1 MDYLR
6 PYAFS
11 ADEAVLAAWDSEISR
26 FIDEPAVADALSVP
40 GGELFARFA
49 AAYGNLQRLPRGA
62 RRALLRRLAS
72 SAPSW
77 KAKLATSAAGAALLI
92 ALAQSAASAATITV
106 NTLTTKVKDGD
117 GLCTLIEAI
126 VNANNDAATHADCSA
141 GSGADVIDL
150 PALGTIKVT
159 KSFSKYY
166 GKNGLPAITS
176 DITISGN
183 GAKIV
188 GKFGFRLF
196 AVKST
201 GDLTLDNVTVSGGS
215 EKFGGAIFNYGTLTL
230 TDATVTN
237 GRAHLGGGIFNGSA
251 AEATVDNS
259 VVSGNFADYGGGL
272 YNYNAAVTVNY
283 STIKSNRAFIDG
295 GGVYDRAGSLD
306 IEYSTVTKNFS
317 GRDGA
322 GLHHRDSGV
331 LVAYSTLS
339 SNDTGFFGY
348 GGGIFDRSGTT
359 DIINSTISGNTAL
372 TGGGIYN
379 RSTMTISNST
389 ISKNSARDG
398 GGIFTVVNDL
408 TLTRSLISGNSASF
422 ADEIDRFS
430 GNVYRNNYNVFGAG
444 GGDGV
449 KGFSPGPTDIVP
461 NVGIASILMPLAY
474 NGGPTKTHALVSGSP
489 AIDASPADAD
499 CAPKDQ
505 RGVTRPQGTSC
516 DVGSFEF

>member
-6 PYAFS
+6 PYAFP
-11 ADEAVLAAWDSEISR
+11 ADQAVLAAWDSEISR
-26 FIDEPAVADALSVP
+26 LTDEPAVGEALSAS
-40 GGELFARFA
+40 GQELFAHFA
-49 AAYGNLQRLPRGA
+49 AAYDELRRLPRGA
-62 RRALLRRLAS
+62 RRLLQRRLAR
-72 SAPSW
+72 SAPGW
-77 KAKLATSAAGAALLI
+77 KAKLATSIAGAALLL
-92 ALAQSAASAATITV
+92 ALSQGSASAATITV
-106 NTLTTKVKDGD
+106 NSLVTKVKDGD

-126 VNANNDAATHADCSA
+126 VNANNDAATHADCAA
-141 GSGADVIDL
+141 GSGADVIQL

-159 KSFSKYY
+159 KSFTRYY
-166 GKNGLPAITS
+166 GRNGLPAITS

-183 GAKIV
+183 GGKIV

-196 AVKST
+196 AVKSS

-215 EKFGGAIFNYGTLTL
+215 ERFGGAIFNYGTLTL
-230 TDATVTN
+230 TDSTVTN
-237 GRAHLGGGIFNGSA
+237 ARAHLGGGIFNGSA
-251 AEATVDNS
+251 ADLTIDNS
-259 VVSGNFADYGGGL
+259 VVSSNYADYGGGL
-272 YNYNAAVTVNY
+272 YNYAATVAVSY
-283 STIKSNRAFIDG
+283 STIKNNRAFIDG

-306 IEYSTVTKNFS
+306 IEYSTVSKNFS

-322 GLHHRDSGV
+322 GLHHRDSAV
-331 LVAYSTLS
+331 LVAYSTIS

-348 GGGIFDRSGTT
+348 GGGVFDRSGTT

-379 RSTMTISNST
+379 RSTMTISNTT
-389 ISKNSARDG
+389 ISKNSAHDG
-398 GGIFTVVNDL
+398 GGIFTVSNDL
-408 TLTRSLISGNSASF
+408 TLTRSLVSGNSAFF

-430 GNVYRNNYNVFGAG
+430 GTVYRNNYNVFGAN

-461 NVGIASILMPLAY
+461 NVGIGSILMPLAY

-499 CAPKDQ
+499 CAPADQ
-505 RGVTRPQGTSC
+505 RGVARPQGPSC

>member
-6 PYAFS
+6 PHAFS
-11 ADEAVLAAWDSEISR
+11 SDRALLAAWDSEVSR
-26 FIDEPAVADALSVP
+26 LIEEPAVAGALSAS

-49 AAYGNLQRLPRGA
+49 AAYAELQRLPRGA
-62 RRALLRRLAS
+62 RRALQRRLAS
-72 SAPSW
+72 SVPSW
-77 KAKLATSAAGAALLI
+77 KARLAASVAGAALLI
-92 ALAQSAASAATITV
+92 ALSQSAAPAAAITV

-159 KSFSKYY
+159 KSFTKYY

-188 GKFGFRLF
+188 GKTGFRLF

-215 EKFGGAIFNYGTLTL
+215 EKFGGAIFNYGTLAL
-230 TDATVTN
+230 TGATVTN
-237 GRAHLGGGIFNGSA
+237 ARAHLGGGIFNGSA
-251 AEATVDNS
+251 ADLAVDNS
-259 VVSGNFADYGGGL
+259 VVSSNYADYGGGL
-272 YNYNAAVTVNY
+272 YNYNATVAVSY
-283 STIKSNRAFIDG
+283 STIKNNRAFIDG
-295 GGVYDRAGSLD
+295 GGIYDRAGSLD

-317 GRDGA
+317 GRDGG
-322 GLHHRDSGV
+322 GLHHRDSAV

-379 RSTMTISNST
+379 RSTMTVSNGT
-389 ISKNSARDG
+389 IAKNSARDG
-398 GGIFTVVNDL
+398 GGIFNVVNDL

-430 GNVYRNNYNVFGAG
+430 GTVYRNNYNVFGAG

-461 NVGIASILMPLAY
+461 SVGIGGILTPLAY

-489 AIDASPADAD
+489 AIGASPADAD

-505 RGVTRPQGTSC
+505 RGVSRPQGPSC

>member
-6 PYAFS
+6 PYAFP
-11 ADEAVLAAWDSEISR
+11 ADQAVLAAWDSEISR
-26 FIDEPAVADALSVP
+26 LTDEPAVGEALSAS
-40 GGELFARFA
+40 GRELFAHFA
-49 AAYGNLQRLPRGA
+49 AAYDELRRMPRGV
-62 RRALLRRLAS
+62 RRALQRELAR

-77 KAKLATSAAGAALLI
+77 KAKLATSLAGAALLL
-92 ALAQSAASAATITV
+92 ALSQGTASAATITV
-106 NTLTTKVKDGD
+106 NTLIPNIKADGK
-117 GLCTLIEAI
+117 CSIIEAI
-126 VNANNDAATHADCSA
+126 VNANNDAATHADCAA
-141 GSGADVIDL
+141 GSGADVIQL

-159 KSFSKYY
+159 KSFANYH
-166 GKNGLPAITS
+166 GRNGLPAITS

-183 GAKIV
+183 GAKIL

-196 AVKST
+196 AVKSS
-201 GDLTLDNVTVSGGS
+201 GDLTLDNVTLSGGS
-215 EKFGGAIFNYGTLTL
+215 EYRGGVILNYGTLTL

-237 GRAHLGGGIFNGSA
+237 GRAGLGGDIFNGSA
-251 AEATVDNS
+251 ADLTLDNS
-259 VVSGNFADYGGGL
+259 VVSSGFANYGGGL
-272 YNYNAAVTVNY
+272 YNYAATVALSY
-283 STIKSNRAFIDG
+283 STIKNNRAFIDG
-295 GGVYDRAGSLD
+295 GGIYDRAGSLD

-322 GLHHRDSGV
+322 GLHHRDSAV
-331 LVAYSTLS
+331 LVAYSTIS

-379 RSTMTISNST
+379 RSTMTISNTT

-398 GGIFTVVNDL
+398 GGIFTVSNDL

-430 GNVYRNNYNVFGAG
+430 GTVYRNNYNVFGNDG
-444 GGDGV
+444 NDGV

-461 NVGIASILMPLAY
+461 GVGIGSILMPLAY

-499 CAPKDQ
+499 CAPADQ
-505 RGVTRPQGTSC
+505 RGVARPQGPSC